1 MTKDFLN
8 YHMSPR
14 AFPIQSGT
22 FSLPCCTGGTTT
34 LVHISIAIG
43 YYLFALK
50 PTAEPEIKVK
60 IFFFFFIKKKMRVR

>member
-14 AFPIQSGT
+14 AFLTQSGT

-43 YYLFALK
+43 CYLFALK
-50 PTAEPEIKVK
+50 PTAEPGIKVK
-60 IFFFFFIKKKMRVR
+60 IVFLIKKKKLRVR